1 MFGVVS
7 YLCYLCKVMAGI
19 YVHIPFCKS
28 RCIYCG
34 FFSTTALDR
43 LHAYVDAVVE
53 ELHACRDFLR
63 GEPIETIYF
72 GGGTPSLLPVEEM
85 ERILSA
91 ILYIYNVRDGAEITL
106 EGNPDDIS
114 PALLTE
120 WRRMG
125 FNRLS
130 MGVQTFSDVRL
141 QFLHR
146 RHTAEQAVR
155 AIQDA
160 RQAGFE
166 NLSVDLM
173 FGFPGQTLTEWTR
186 DVERALSLRVP
197 HLSAYSLMYE
207 EGTCLNRMLE
217 RGDVVELDEE
227 VALDMY
233 ESLIDML
240 EGAGYR
246 HYELSNFA
254 LPGWESRHNSSYWH
268 GIPYLGVGAGAH
280 SYDGVNRY
288 FHADSL
294 DEYLSGTPCV
304 REELSEEER
313 YNECVFTGLRTA
325 EGIQLS
331 DLERK
336 FGSRMKDFCLCNAKR
351 HIDDGRL
358 CFQDGNLRLSRK
370 GLFVSNDVMS
380 DLMWTEA
387 ERT

>member
-43 LHAYVDAVVE
+43 LHAYVNAVVE
-53 ELHACRDFLR
+53 ELYARRDFLR

-120 WRRMG
+120 WRRIG

-160 RQAGFE
+160 QQAGFE

-280 SYDGVNRY
+280 AYDGVNRY

-313 YNECVFTGLRTA
+313 YNEYVFTGLRTA

-358 CFQDGNLRLSRK
+358 CFQDENLRLSRK

>member
-53 ELHACRDFLR
+53 ELHARRDFLR

-120 WRRMG
+120 WRRIG

-313 YNECVFTGLRTA
+313 YNEYVFTGLRTA

>member
-1 MFGVVS
+1 M
-7 YLCYLCKVMAGI
+7 
-19 YVHIPFCKS
+19 
-28 RCIYCG
+28 
-34 FFSTTALDR
+34 
-43 LHAYVDAVVE
+43 
-53 ELHACRDFLR
+53 
-63 GEPIETIYF
+63 
-72 GGGTPSLLPVEEM
+72 
-85 ERILSA
+85 
-91 ILYIYNVRDGAEITL
+91 
-106 EGNPDDIS
+106 
-114 PALLTE
+114 
-120 WRRMG
+120 
-125 FNRLS
+125 
-130 MGVQTFSDVRL
+130 QTFSDVRL

-217 RGDVVELDEE
+217 RGDIVELDEE
-227 VALDMY
+227 VALEMY

-313 YNECVFTGLRTA
+313 YNEYVFTGLRTA

-358 CFQDGNLRLSRK
+358 CFQDENLRLSRK

>member
-53 ELHACRDFLR
+53 ELYARRDFLR

-227 VALDMY
+227 VALEMY

-313 YNECVFTGLRTA
+313 YNEYVFTGLRTA

-336 FGSRMKDFCLCNAKR
+336 FGTCMKDFCLCNAKR